1 MSFQDMERSLVHP
14 KEKRYYVLS
23 VIFSIIVYLA
33 LIISLV
39 GIVYL
44 IIGLLLAF
52 ALNLMTLGFVRLNG
66 VRLSERQFPEVY
78 ERVRKLCDRMD
89 ISKVPDVYV
98 TQAGGALNAF
108 AARFFGKNM
117 VTVYSDIFEVIR
129 TGEHELLDFVLA
141 HELAHIRRKHVSHNI
156 LILPARLIPFL
167 GNAYSRACEFTCDRI
182 ATYVTASP
190 AAAERGLTM
199 LAVGRDLYADIDVD
213 EYLHDSEQNR
223 GFILRMTEK
232 MSTHPPL
239 PKRIAEVR
247 RIAASWWPKS
257 TAPNI

>member
-1 MSFQDMERSLVHP
+1 MYAIQPSQVPVPLWRPTIALRSLSPHLGP
-14 KEKRYYVLS
+14 
-23 VIFSIIVYLA
+23 SINNRKGAIWFA

-66 VRLSERQFPEVY
+66 
-78 ERVRKLCDRMD
+78 
-89 ISKVPDVYV
+89 
-98 TQAGGALNAF
+98 
-108 AARFFGKNM
+108 
-117 VTVYSDIFEVIR
+117 
-129 TGEHELLDFVLA
+129 
-141 HELAHIRRKHVSHNI
+141 HNI

-223 GFILRMTEK
+223 GGHEPSPLSSNRTGLQDCSSWEK
-232 MSTHPPL
+232 DFVTPE
-239 PKRIAEVR
+239 RF
-247 RIAASWWPKS
+247 
-257 TAPNI
+257 

>member
-1 MSFQDMERSLVHP
+1 MGQWRPTIALRSLSPHLGP
-14 KEKRYYVLS
+14 
-23 VIFSIIVYLA
+23 SINNRKGAIWFA

-66 VRLSERQFPEVY
+66 
-78 ERVRKLCDRMD
+78 
-89 ISKVPDVYV
+89 
-98 TQAGGALNAF
+98 
-108 AARFFGKNM
+108 
-117 VTVYSDIFEVIR
+117 
-129 TGEHELLDFVLA
+129 
-141 HELAHIRRKHVSHNI
+141 HNI

-247 RIAASWWPKS
+247 RIAASWWPQS
-257 TAPNI
+257 PAPNI